1 MPRNRC
7 FRQLEVEVGEA
18 QARGTVDRRS
28 AFRNRLLYVRT
39 VIPLLDRPHAEARA
53 LVASGAPVFLFVNP
67 VEFHG
72 PHLPLHT
79 DALISRGLARDLF
92 ARMLEHHP
100 EWPFLV
106 TADLEIGVEPTP
118 GPGSRPVPYSEV
130 RARVL
135 GACRAVADLGA
146 QRVVLMT
153 FHGNPLHSI
162 AMDAGVRWL
171 ERRSIRA
178 VSPFNLLMRK
188 MLEVEQQELLQHR
201 DALAQHVSDPA
212 LLEQLLIELPQDFHA
227 GFGETSLMLHYA
239 PDSVSKDYVRL
250 PPCPS
255 IVPAAGVLSLA
266 RAAESLGRAEL
277 ARELR
282 FAAVGLGW
290 FALRP
295 FPGYTGRPNLARAEI
310 GAHLAERFVE
320 EWSEPVRRVLLE
332 GAPAPRP
339 IMRWTAWLSLGG
351 RIGGLSIAHDQI
363 TSALPQPG

>member
-1 MPRNRC
+1 
-7 FRQLEVEVGEA
+7 
-18 QARGTVDRRS
+18 
-28 AFRNRLLYVRT
+28 

-53 LVASGAPVFLFVNP
+53 LAATGAPVFVFVNP

-92 ARMLEHHP
+92 ARLLEHHP
-100 EWPFLV
+100 DWPFLV
-106 TADLEIGVEPTP
+106 TTDLEVGVEPTP

-130 RARVL
+130 RARVI
-135 GACRAVADLGA
+135 GTCRALADLGA

-162 AMDAGVRWL
+162 AIDAGVRWL

-178 VSPFNLLMRK
+178 VAPFNLLMRE
-188 MLEVEQQELLQHR
+188 MLEVEQAELLSHR
-201 DALAQHVSDPA
+201 EALAEHVRDRA
-212 LLEQLLIELPQDFHA
+212 TLDELLLGMPQDFHA

-239 PDSVSKDYVRL
+239 PESVSKDYVRL
-250 PPCPS
+250 PPCPP
-255 IVPAAGVLSLA
+255 IPPQPALLSLA
-266 RAAESLGRAEL
+266 AAAESLKRTEL

-290 FALRP
+290 FGLRP
-295 FPGYTGRPNLARAEI
+295 FPGYTGRPHLARPEI
-310 GAHLAERFVE
+310 GAFLAKHFVD

-332 GAPAPRP
+332 GAPSPRP